1 MRAFETSQEELG
13 LGLGLGLGLR
23 LRLRLRLGLG
33 SLHNTTSLPSSLLH
47 HRHSLMNRAGDGQS
61 GAVSERNPVM
71 HSEGFY
77 PPRLARE
84 NMQ

>member
-1 MRAFETSQEELG
+1 MHTEQTKQLQ
-13 LGLGLGLGLR
+13 
-23 LRLRLRLGLG
+23 
-33 SLHNTTSLPSSLLH
+33 H
-47 HRHSLMNRAGDGQS
+47 HRQHSLMNRAGDCQS